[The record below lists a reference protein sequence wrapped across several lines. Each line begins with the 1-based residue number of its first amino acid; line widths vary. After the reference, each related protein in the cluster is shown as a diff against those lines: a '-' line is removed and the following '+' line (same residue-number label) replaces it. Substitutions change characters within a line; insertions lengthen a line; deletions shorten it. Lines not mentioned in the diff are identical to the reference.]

1 MSTSAS
7 SVSGTN
13 EANTAGTGVVLL
25 VIAALAC
32 CGFTANA
39 LELSGPSSPGVS
51 FMYGSIAVMVAAAV
65 MGPVSACV
73 VAVITALP
81 TLEAWG
87 HGWALAIFALEG
99 LVCGAL
105 LHSSSRNQRKRALS
119 LTLSAVFFWA
129 VAGIPL
135 AYFAYAQALGVPAP
149 SVKLIVPKLALNGV
163 FNAALA
169 EFIVFLLVA
178 PNFGGWLR
186 RQGLKIYR
194 WRIRDMYVA
203 SIVVT
208 TLCLVLLN
216 VVAASNANFARQYGL
231 QRQNQ
236 ESTLTMFNSVLSSQ
250 TTQGSSVVDAQT
262 LEDMLNAISPRYA
275 LSIRRGGER
284 KTFGSFPAEITEE
297 GPAFEASGLDSREA
311 QHMSGWLEGY
321 MVVRQPGNDDGS
333 VMVLVS
339 RLGPLIDQ
347 LWQDTAD
354 ALVTSV
360 VYVALVILFA
370 LLFSRYVTQ
379 SLTSLADRSALM
391 RSTPLSHGAQVAGF
405 TQAQGFEPEETHN
418 LRIAIAT
425 ALEEEARLNQAA
437 LTAAG
442 DYQKIIEVANAPIVV
457 IDMTG
462 VIIGWNEA
470 AERVTGQG
478 REVALGKR
486 TEEVLIDQI
495 PRVDTDRIIS
505 RLRGGGSLEG
515 LRLSFKNTD
524 GRRITLLL
532 SGVVLTD
539 VNGEPDRLIMVGQNL
554 TDYLEQEQQL
564 LQASKM
570 TTLGEMATG
579 VAHELNQPLNAM
591 RLSLAN
597 IKRVISQ
604 QPGGVDAVEDKLL
617 RIDGQIDRATKIID
631 HLRLY
636 GRRAEASADSSS
648 AIFLP
653 DEVVEMAS
661 SLFQE
666 QFRLSN
672 ISFQCDLDGAEALV
686 GGDGMLFEQVL
697 INLLSN
703 ARDAIRSQNADKTT
717 GTITIASTRRGQ
729 AYELVVEDSGG
740 GADQYQIDHLFEPFF
755 TTKPPGQ
762 GTGLGLSI
770 AYSTISNMGGSI
782 GANNGEAGLR
792 ITINLPVLANHSIPA
807 AH

>member
-1 MSTSAS
+1 
-7 SVSGTN
+7 
-13 EANTAGTGVVLL
+13 
-25 VIAALAC
+25 
-32 CGFTANA
+32 
-39 LELSGPSSPGVS
+39 
-51 FMYGSIAVMVAAAV
+51 MYGSIAVMVAATV
-65 MGPVSACV
+65 MGPLSACV

-105 LHSSSRNQRKRALS
+105 LHKSTSDQRKRAVS
-119 LTLSAVFFWA
+119 VTLSAVFFWA
-129 VAGIPL
+129 LAGMPL
-135 AYFAYAQALGVPAP
+135 AYFAYAQALGVPAE
-149 SVKLIVPKLALNGV
+149 SVKLIVAKFGLNGV

-169 EFIVFLLVA
+169 EFIVFLFVA

-186 RQGLKIYR
+186 RQGLNIYR

-216 VVAASNANFARQYGL
+216 VVAGSNANYAQQFGM
-231 QRQNQ
+231 QRQHQ
-236 ESTLTMFNSVLSSQ
+236 ESTLTMLNSVLSSQ
-250 TTQGSSVVDAQT
+250 TTQGVPVVDAQT
-262 LEDMLNAISPRYA
+262 LDDMLNATSPRYA
-275 LSIRRGGER
+275 LSIRSGGER

-297 GPAFEASGLDSREA
+297 GSAFEASGIASREA
-311 QHMSGWLEGY
+311 QYMSDWLEGY
-321 MVVRQPGNDDGS
+321 MVVRQPRNDDGS
-333 VMVLVS
+333 TMVLVS

-354 ALVTSV
+354 GLVASV
-360 VYVALVILFA
+360 VYVALIILFA

-379 SLTSLADRSALM
+379 SLTSLAERSALV
-391 RSTPLSHGAQVAGF
+391 RSAPLQNSAQVAGF

-437 LTAAG
+437 LAAAG

-495 PRVDTDRIIS
+495 PRVDTDRIIA

-597 IKRVISQ
+597 IKRFISQ
-604 QPGGVDAVEDKLL
+604 QPGGVDAVEGKLL

-636 GRRAEASADSSS
+636 GRRTVVSADSSP
-648 AIFLP
+648 AVFLP
-653 DEVVEMAS
+653 DEVVETAS

-672 ISFQCDLDGAEALV
+672 INFRRDLDGAEALV

-703 ARDAIRSQNADKTT
+703 ARDAIRGQNADKVT
-717 GTITIASTRRGQ
+717 GTITVASTRRGKD
-729 AYELVVEDSGG
+729 YELLVEDSGG
-740 GADQYQIDHLFEPFF
+740 GADPYQIDHLFEPFF

-770 AYSTISNMGGSI
+770 SYSTISNMGGSI
-782 GANNGEAGLR
+782 RASNGEAGLR
-792 ITINLPVLANHSIPA
+792 VTINLPVLANDSTSAGP
-807 AH
+807 

>member
-1 MSTSAS
+1 M
-7 SVSGTN
+7 
-13 EANTAGTGVVLL
+13 
-25 VIAALAC
+25 
-32 CGFTANA
+32 
-39 LELSGPSSPGVS
+39 
-51 FMYGSIAVMVAAAV
+51 
-65 MGPVSACV
+65 
-73 VAVITALP
+73 
-81 TLEAWG
+81 
-87 HGWALAIFALEG
+87 
-99 LVCGAL
+99 
-105 LHSSSRNQRKRALS
+105 
-119 LTLSAVFFWA
+119 
-129 VAGIPL
+129 
-135 AYFAYAQALGVPAP
+135 
-149 SVKLIVPKLALNGV
+149 
-163 FNAALA
+163 
-169 EFIVFLLVA
+169 
-178 PNFGGWLR
+178 
-186 RQGLKIYR
+186 
-194 WRIRDMYVA
+194 
-203 SIVVT
+203 
-208 TLCLVLLN
+208 
-216 VVAASNANFARQYGL
+216 
-231 QRQNQ
+231 
-236 ESTLTMFNSVLSSQ
+236 
-250 TTQGSSVVDAQT
+250 
-262 LEDMLNAISPRYA
+262 
-275 LSIRRGGER
+275 
-284 KTFGSFPAEITEE
+284 
-297 GPAFEASGLDSREA
+297 
-311 QHMSGWLEGY
+311 
-321 MVVRQPGNDDGS
+321 
-333 VMVLVS
+333 MVLVS

-391 RSTPLSHGAQVAGF
+391 RSTPLSHSAQVAGF

-478 REVALGKR
+478 REVALGRR

-617 RIDGQIDRATKIID
+617 RMDGQIDRATKIID

-672 ISFQCDLDGAEALV
+672 ITFQCDLNGAEALV

-703 ARDAIRSQNADKTT
+703 ARDAIRSQNADKTS

-729 AYELVVEDSGG
+729 AYELLVEDSGG

-792 ITINLPVLANHSIPA
+792 ISINLPVLANDSIPA